1 MFSEPTSCRF
11 DELDSTNCT
20 SAIVGHHYRLERF
33 CSFQVLGHF
42 VSKITNLVLN
52 WLSTEKSEI
61 PEKITLKFSL
71 LKSPFYNELWIT
83 RWDAYTGSNAQ
94 TLISAIARKPSKR
107 RCRHPCFLAL
117 FHVDMF
123 FATNSIAYAFLWSSP
138 INNV

>member
-1 MFSEPTSCRF
+1 MFSEPTSCRS
-11 DELDSTNCT
+11 DVLDSTNCT

-33 CSFQVLGHF
+33 CIFGFLSHF
-42 VSKITNLVLN
+42 VPKINKIMLMSVIRG
-52 WLSTEKSEI
+52 KSEI
-61 PEKITLKFSL
+61 PEISL
-71 LKSPFYNELWIT
+71 LKSAFYNELWMT
-83 RWDAYTGSNAQ
+83 RWDAYTGSNTQ

-123 FATNSIAYAFLWSSP
+123 FATNSIAYIAFLGSFP